1 MAHAGKNR
9 RKSRS
14 APIILILLVLVIGGG
29 LIFLRVYEQ
38 RQLEEEAARA
48 RENDVYS
55 PYRLTLSVDGTEY
68 GLRNDLDTYLLIGLD
83 KVTETLSDPE
93 SFINNQQAD
102 FLFLMIVDHTNRTY
116 SALHV
121 NRDTMTDIYRYG
133 LGGKRLASYTGQLA
147 LAHTYGSGRNDSC
160 RYTTDAVSNI
170 LLDVPIEHYLSL
182 TMDAIPVL
190 NDLVGGVVVHVVD
203 DFSEVD
209 PTLEMGKDVRLW
221 GKHALT
227 YVRTRVE
234 VGDGTNLSRMA
245 RQREYINGMYLQ
257 LSEKLKDD
265 DGFAARVASRMA
277 DFMVSDLTSNDLANL
292 VERIKEYRFTTI
304 YSMDGEAFQGEKYIE
319 FYPDE
324 EALAQLVVQLFF
336 EPVSSQ

>member
-1 MAHAGKNR
+1 M
-9 RKSRS
+9 
-14 APIILILLVLVIGGG
+14 IGGG
-29 LIFLRVYEQ
+29 LIFLRMYEQ

-55 PYRLTLSVDGTEY
+55 PYRLTRSVDGVEY

-116 SALHV
+116 SALHI

-133 LGGKRLASYTGQLA
+133 LGGKLLVSYKGQLA

-160 RYTTDAVSNI
+160 RYTTDAVSSI
-170 LLDVPIEHYLSL
+170 LFDVPVEHYLSL

-203 DFSEVD
+203 DFSSID
-209 PTLEMGKDVRLW
+209 PTLEMGKDVRLR
-221 GKHALT
+221 GAHART
-227 YVRTRVE
+227 YVRASTNVS
-234 VGDGTNLSRMA
+234 DGTNLIRMS

-257 LSEKLKDD
+257 LTDKLKAD
-265 DGFAARVASRMA
+265 DGFAARIASRLA

-292 VERIKEYRFTTI
+292 VDRIKEYRFTTI
-304 YSMDGEAFQGEKYIE
+304 YSIEGEAIEGEKYIE

-324 EALAQLVVQLFF
+324 EALEQLVVQLFF
-336 EPVSSQ
+336 EPAA

>member
-1 MAHAGKNR
+1 M
-9 RKSRS
+9 
-14 APIILILLVLVIGGG
+14 IGGG
-29 LIFLRVYEQ
+29 LIFLRMYEQ

-55 PYRLTLSVDGTEY
+55 PYRLTRSVDGVEY

-116 SALHV
+116 SALHI

-133 LGGKRLASYTGQLA
+133 LGGKRLASFKGQLA

-160 RYTTDAVSNI
+160 RYTTDAVSSI
-170 LLDVPIEHYLSL
+170 LFDVPVEHYLSL

-203 DFSEVD
+203 DFSSID
-209 PTLEMGKDVRLW
+209 PTLEMGKDVRLR
-221 GKHALT
+221 GQHALT
-227 YVRTRVE
+227 YVRARTNVS
-234 VGDGTNLSRMA
+234 DGTNLSRMS

-257 LSEKLKDD
+257 LTDKLKAD
-265 DGFAARVASRMA
+265 DGFAARIASRLA

-292 VERIKEYRFTTI
+292 VDRIKEYRFTTI
-304 YSMDGEAFQGEKYIE
+304 YSIEGEAIEGEKYIE

-324 EALAQLVVQLFF
+324 EALEQLVVQLFF
-336 EPVSSQ
+336 EPAA